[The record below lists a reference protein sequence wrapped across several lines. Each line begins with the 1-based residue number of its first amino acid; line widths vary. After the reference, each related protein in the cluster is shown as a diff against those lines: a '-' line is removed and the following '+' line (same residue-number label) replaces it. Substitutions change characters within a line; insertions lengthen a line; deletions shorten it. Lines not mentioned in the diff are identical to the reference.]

1 MKTTGDQH
9 LIKKINT
16 SLVLET
22 INRHAPLSRAKVAEM
37 TKLNKGTVSNLV
49 NELIENHLVYE
60 IGTGESSGGRK
71 PVMLLFNK
79 EAGYAI
85 GVDLGVDYILT
96 VLTNLHG
103 EIVQESTEALA
114 SKSFPSAMK
123 QVKAAIE
130 AMIKQAPPSPHGIV
144 GIGVGVPGIVD
155 EEGTVLFAPHL
166 QWSDANVKR
175 HLEAHFPYP
184 VYVDNE
190 ANAGA
195 IGEKKAGAGKDAANL
210 VYISVG
216 TGIGTGT
223 IINGALF
230 RGASGFSGEMG
241 HMTIEAF
248 GKPCAC
254 GNRGCW
260 ELYAS
265 ESALLG
271 LAEERFAE
279 REDANLDALL
289 RRAEQGDET
298 AIKLFR
304 QIGSYLGIGIANI
317 VNIFNPELIIVG
329 NRMTK
334 AERWLRPAIQNTLDR
349 RSLPFHRR
357 HAALDFSQLGVRS
370 CALGAAD
377 FAVAGFLAGIKVVVQ

>member
-9 LIKKINT
+9 LVKKINT

-60 IGTGESSGGRK
+60 IGTGESSGGRR

-96 VLTNLHG
+96 VLANLHG
-103 EIVQESTEALA
+103 EIVQDSTETLA

-166 QWSDANVKR
+166 KWSDANVKR
-175 HLEAHFPYP
+175 QLEAHFPYP

-248 GKPCAC
+248 GKPCSC

-265 ESALLG
+265 ESALLE
-271 LAEERFAE
+271 LAEERLAVP
-279 REDANLDALL
+279 EDANLDALL
-289 RRAEQGDET
+289 RKAEQGGAA
-298 AIKLFR
+298 AIELFEH
-304 QIGSYLGIGIANI
+304 IGRYLGIGIANI
-317 VNIFNPELIIVG
+317 VNTFNPELIIVG

-334 AERWLRPAIQNTLDR
+334 AERWLRPAIQNALDER
-349 RSLPFHRR
+349 ALPFHRR
-357 HAALDFSQLGVRS
+357 HAALDFSRLGVRS